1 MKLNCEGCAGC
12 CIDWRP
18 LASAPSDHERRGP
31 GEPLDDAYNLVPLT
45 RDEVARF
52 VERGLGDALTPRLWR
67 VDEETPGVVVD
78 GIRIAAV
85 AGRPVFFVGLRKAP
99 KPVAPFGRDRRWLR
113 TCAFLDPE
121 TLQCRIHEADTYP
134 AECAAYPSYNLDLGV
149 ETECERVEAE
159 YGTDRLL
166 DDDPGEYEGPLLGP
180 QALGAKLFGYPDPD
194 ELAGVVDRIRD
205 GALRETDR
213 AAFVGVAAG
222 SRPGTLEI
230 DDDRAAAA
238 TADVLDADSWV
249 GRAIDEWETVAD
261 ERGGVPAEFADEP
274 VAEDGPEDGV
284 IGTVAFDVPSG
295 DAVEVA
301 RGAPETP
308 GWDAVGDGD

>member
-18 LASAPSDHERRGP
+18 LAETPSDHERRGP

-52 VERGLGDALTPRLWR
+52 VERGFGDVLTPRLWR

-78 GIRIAAV
+78 GVRVAALD
-85 AGRPVFFVGLRKAP
+85 GRPAFFVGLRKPP
-99 KPVAPFGRDRRWLR
+99 KPVAPFETETRWLR

-121 TLQCRIHEADTYP
+121 TLQCRIHGSESYPTECATYP
-134 AECAAYPSYNLDLGV
+134 SHNLDLGV
-149 ETECERVEAE
+149 ETECERVEAKQGGE
-159 YGTDRLL
+159 RLL
-166 DDDPGEYEGPLLGP
+166 DGTPEADSAGLLLGP
-180 QALGAKLFGYPDPD
+180 QAVGAKVFGYPDPA
-194 ELAGVVDRIRD
+194 ELAGIVDRMRR
-205 GALRETDR
+205 GALTDTDR

-222 SRPGTLEI
+222 SQPGSLAINDE
-230 DDDRAAAA
+230 RAAAA

-249 GRAIDEWETVAD
+249 GRAIDEWIAAAD
-261 ERGGVPAEFADEP
+261 E
-274 VAEDGPEDGV
+274 DGSRAIDPPR
-284 IGTVAFDVPSG
+284 A
-295 DAVEVA
+295 DAVEVS

-308 GWDAVGDGD
+308 GWDAVSDRRADGASGENG